1 MKIKEAIIEILKKHA
16 DLQTNLAATGGQE
29 QIAKEIIAAVME
41 NIGDSA

>member
-16 DLQTNLAATGGQE
+16 DLQTNLASRGAQE
-29 QIAKEIIAAVME
+29 QITKEIIVAIME